1 MTHMS
6 HVLTSHSIMM
16 VTTKKTSEADTNP
29 PNKRST
35 DKDGDVAQIA
45 GASLSSASPYTSS
58 WTPLTVIVAFSVD
71 VS

>member
-1 MTHMS
+1 MS

-16 VTTKKTSEADTNP
+16 VTTKKISEADTNP
-29 PNKRST
+29 PKKRPT

-45 GASLSSASPYTSS
+45 GASLSSASSCTSS